1 MLSRVPSSPSA
12 GDDSSDQKVEPD
24 VWAGF
29 SGRRTE
35 DVIVE
40 LVLPA
45 LSFTPKPAPTGSG
58 EGARPGL
65 WPMPPSSADADRVAA
80 VFGEARER
88 LGAMGISRV
97 TELRSAGSMVARV
110 DRRQLGLLAAL
121 PSVRRIYPN
130 TPL

>member
-1 MLSRVPSSPSA
+1 MLSRVPTSQSPS
-12 GDDSSDQKVEPD
+12 DDTSDRKIDPD

-29 SGRRTE
+29 SSRRTQ

-45 LSFTPKPAPTGSG
+45 LSFAQTPSAQGAV
-58 EGARPGL
+58 ARPGL
-65 WPMPPSSADADRVAA
+65 WPMPPSSADADIAAA

-88 LGAMGISRV
+88 LGAMGVSRM
-97 TELRSAGSMVARV
+97 TELRSAGSVVARV

-121 PSVRRIYPN
+121 PMVRRIYPN

>member
-12 GDDSSDQKVEPD
+12 SDDSSDQKVEPD

-29 SGRRTE
+29 SRRRTQ

-45 LSFTPKPAPTGSG
+45 LSFEQKPAAK
-58 EGARPGL
+58 GAPDRPGL
-65 WPMPPSSADADRVAA
+65 WPMPPSSADADGTAV
-80 VFGEARER
+80 VFGEVRKR
-88 LGAMGISRV
+88 LAAMGVSRV
-97 TELRSAGSMVARV
+97 TELRSAGSIVARV

-121 PSVRRIYPN
+121 PMVRRVYPN
-130 TPL
+130 TPV

>member
-12 GDDSSDQKVEPD
+12 AEDTSDHKVDPE
-24 VWAGF
+24 VWGGF
-29 SGRRTE
+29 SGRRTQ

-45 LSFTPKPAPTGSG
+45 LSFTPKPAPPGAG

-65 WPMPPSSADADRVAA
+65 WPLPPSAADAERVAA

-88 LGAMGISRV
+88 LGAMGVSRV
-97 TELRSAGSMVARV
+97 TELRSAGSVVARV

-121 PSVRRIYPN
+121 PTVRRIYPN
-130 TPL
+130 SSL